1 MISFVTVLGLVRLVA
16 GLGVTLFVCVEMP
29 AQTLLSSG
37 GGPVHLVGSDLA
49 VLEAQDVRKEIN
61 CTVTPQKPTL
71 GFDLRY
77 HAGFS
82 VTVPLK
88 ELAGDEN
95 SLTILF
101 RVTSQSPSAQ
111 PVYFIQRYTV
121 PSIVEDAGG
130 DALLQGSLDLGE
142 GKYHVDW
149 MMRDRLQEVCS
160 SYWDMEAALAAKDR
174 DIKLDISAGAIE
186 AAHIEQFTEEP
197 PVARVLDK
205 TPLKIKVLANFAP
218 QNSGAST
225 MRPQDTS
232 ALVSILRQ
240 LDREPQFGKYSL
252 VAFNIQEQRVFY
264 RQDSEGSIDFP
275 ALGEAVSTVKLG
287 IVDAAKLQHK
297 HGDTEFLTEL
307 IQKEMSGDDH
317 PDALIFAGPKVMLDA
332 SVPEEALKPL
342 TDVDYPIF
350 YMNYTL
356 NPQETPWRDSIG
368 RAIRL
373 FRGTEFTITR
383 PRDLWFSIS
392 DMISRIVKS
401 NYSRLSIRATQ

>member
-1 MISFVTVLGLVRLVA
+1 MISFVTLSGRVQLVGGLA
-16 GLGVTLFVCVEMP
+16 VTLLLCAHLP

-61 CTVTPQKPTL
+61 CNVTPEKPVL

-77 HAGFS
+77 HAGFT

-88 ELAGDEN
+88 ELAGEEN

-101 RVTSQSPSAQ
+101 RVTPLGRSSE

-121 PSIVEDAGG
+121 PSIAEDAGG
-130 DALLQGSLDLGE
+130 DAFLQGSLDLGE
-142 GKYHVDW
+142 GNYHIDW
-149 MMRDRLQEVCS
+149 LMRDRVQRVCS
-160 SYWDMEAALAAKDR
+160 SYWDMEAALSSKDR
-174 DIKLDISAGAIE
+174 DIKLEMPPGAIE
-186 AAHIEQFTEEP
+186 AAHIEQFSQEP

-205 TPLKIKVLANFAP
+205 TPLKIKVLVNFAP
-218 QNSGAST
+218 QNFGAST

-240 LDREPQFGKYSL
+240 LAREPQFGKYSV
-252 VAFNIQEQRVFY
+252 VAFNIQEQRVIY
-264 RQDSEGSIDFP
+264 RQESEDSIDFP
-275 ALGEAVSTVKLG
+275 ALGEALRTVKLG
-287 IVDAAKLQHK
+287 IVDAAKLQRK

-307 IQKEMSGDDH
+307 IQKEMSGEDH
-317 PDALIFAGPKVMLDA
+317 PDALIFAGPKIMLDA

-350 YMNYTL
+350 YMNYAL

-368 RAIRL
+368 RAIRV

-383 PRDLWFSIS
+383 PRDMWFSVS

-401 NYSRLSIRATQ
+401 SYSRLLIRSTQ